1 MQTQQERFASARD
14 TQTFCSPTHLTLTST
29 VVRARITKGMS
40 FRGQISVVRQSH
52 VLAGIHGAGLT
63 HLLWLPRHAGR
74 VALVEVYNT
83 MDEFCFKDLAALGGV
98 EYFTWSASEKS
109 LHPDDPADLRPDT
122 AKQQNYSPDP
132 NEFVALMAKAIAYVR
147 GDDAA
152 TTRGQR
158 EGHDDL

>member
-1 MQTQQERFASARD
+1 M
-14 TQTFCSPTHLTLTST
+14 TF
-29 VVRARITKGMS
+29 RE
-40 FRGQISVVRQSH
+40 QISAVRQSH
-52 VLAGIHGAGLT
+52 VLAGMHGAGLT

-147 GDDAA
+147 GGDDAA